1 MKNKFEERIIENLT
15 LEKEF
20 SKAKEVIK
28 RDEIKLEDFED
39 LYGKENV
46 QKDKEYVRKME
57 YLFNKERNSEKDN
70 SSKLATI
77 FESVIHEHGELSDWF
92 GSSAFT
98 IKTSRYDDIKNGVDE
113 IVEFIEENKKF
124 SHLALGVDVTIANE
138 TYSKFK
144 KIIDEINQGKLA
156 EIKYF
161 KSDELG
167 IRGELKNV
175 PRVII
180 SVEGKT
186 VRELGGMWLE
196 GKNKELSEHFIQYQI
211 LEEIL
216 LQSKFFSLY
225 AEKKNQIKIKDTY
238 EHLNKIIENIY
249 QQKIQNKKEVN
260 KTYGKDRAFYT
271 IKDIL
276 NFFEENY
283 G

>member
-1 MKNKFEERIIENLT
+1 LKK
-15 LEKEF
+15 
-20 SKAKEVIK
+20 
-28 RDEIKLEDFED
+28 IKLEDFED

-180 SVEGKT
+180 SVEGET
-186 VRELGGMWLE
+186 VKELGGMWLE

>member
-92 GSSAFT
+92 GPSAFT